1 VPQIK
6 KNLISVSQF
15 MIDNNVYLEFYS
27 SFFSMKDEATGRVLL
42 QGKPKNCLYIFLT
55 SMTPINHP
63 QTYLSQRA
71 PLDVWHCRIGH
82 PSYQIIQPLVSK
94 FSLPTSS
101 NKILGVCLTY
111 QKEKVIAFLFL
122 VLNQSLIILLN

>member
-1 VPQIK
+1 
-6 KNLISVSQF
+6 
-15 MIDNNVYLEFYS
+15 MTDNNVYLEFHSS
-27 SFFSMKDEATGRVLL
+27 SFSVKDKATGRVLL
-42 QGKPKNCLYIFLT
+42 HGKPKNSLYIFFT
-55 SMTPINHP
+55 SISPINHP

-71 PLDVWHCRIGH
+71 PLDAWHCRMGH
-82 PSYQIIQPLVSK
+82 PSYQIIRHLVSK

-101 NKILGVCLTY
+101 NKILGICSTY